1 MSGRKVVSQTVES
14 ATVAA
19 LTHAGEGIIRDGK
32 TVFVPGALPG
42 ENIRFRRTRTH
53 RQHDEAELVEVLSPA
68 PQRVAPRC
76 AHFGVCGGCAL
87 QHLSPEAQLEARQTE
102 LQDNLERVGK
112 VTPQTWLPPLRGPVW
127 GYRRRARLG
136 AKFVTKKGKVVVG
149 FRERLAPFIA
159 DVQHCDVLTPPV
171 GDLITPLAELIMTL
185 GIRERVPQIEVA
197 VADNAVALVFRVLD
211 PPSADDLERFRAFR
225 TAHGVRIYLQP
236 GGLDSV
242 HELDTPGEPL
252 RYELPKFKVELE
264 FLPTDFVQI
273 NGAVNEALVSRAV
286 ELLELTPTSEVLDLF
301 CGIGN
306 FTLPIARAAKRV
318 VGVEGDAALVA
329 RARHNA
335 QRNKLENT
343 EFHVSDLTRLP
354 GSAAASGPNSRAAPT
369 RADAPIVSPPWL
381 RKGYTHVLLDPPRAG
396 AREVLASVVSLEP
409 QRVLY
414 ISCHPGSLARD
425 LGALVNEHGFTLEA
439 AGVLDMFP
447 HTAHFESLA
456 LLSPGKRKARAS

>member
-1 MSGRKVVSQTVES
+1 
-14 ATVAA
+14 
-19 LTHAGEGIIRDGK
+19 
-32 TVFVPGALPG
+32 
-42 ENIRFRRTRTH
+42 
-53 RQHDEAELVEVLSPA
+53 
-68 PQRVAPRC
+68 
-76 AHFGVCGGCAL
+76 
-87 QHLSPEAQLEARQTE
+87 

-211 PPSADDLERFRAFR
+211 PPSPDDLERLRAFR
-225 TAHGVRIYLQP
+225 AAHGLRLYLQP

-264 FLPTDFVQI
+264 FLPTDFIQI

-286 ELLELTPTSEVLDLF
+286 ELLELTPSAEVLDLF

-306 FTLPIARAAKRV
+306 FTLPMARSAHRV

-335 QRNKLENT
+335 QRNGLENT
-343 EFHVSDLTRLP
+343 EFHVADLTRLP
-354 GSAAASGPNSRAAPT
+354 GSGPVPGPNSRAAPT
-369 RADAPIVSPPWL
+369 RSDAPIISPPWL

-425 LGALVNEHGFTLEA
+425 LGVLVNEHGFTLEA

>member
-1 MSGRKVVSQTVES
+1 MSGRKIVSQTVES

-68 PQRVAPRC
+68 PQRVVPRC

-171 GDLITPLAELIMTL
+171 GDLITPLADLIMTL

-211 PPSADDLERFRAFR
+211 PPSPDDLERLRAFR
-225 TAHGVRIYLQP
+225 TAHGVRLYLQP
-236 GGLDSV
+236 GGLDSI
-242 HELDTPGEPL
+242 HELDTPGESL
-252 RYELPKFKVELE
+252 RYQLPKFKVELE
-264 FLPTDFVQI
+264 FLPTDFIQI

-286 ELLELTPTSEVLDLF
+286 ELLELTPSAEVLDLF

-306 FTLPIARAAKRV
+306 FTLPMARLAKRV

-343 EFHVSDLTRLP
+343 EFHVADLARLP
-354 GSAAASGPNSRAAPT
+354 GSTPAIGPNSRAAPT
-369 RADAPIVSPPWL
+369 PANAAIVNAPWL
-381 RKGYTHVLLDPPRAG
+381 RKGYTHVVLDPPRAG
-396 AREVLASVVSLEP
+396 ALEVLASVVSLEP

-425 LGALVNEHGFTLEA
+425 LGVLVNEHGFTLEA